1 MVAGIVYS
9 LLEIP
14 AIKKISLKVEE
25 KEIPGYEEILTN
37 SIAINPSYQFINR
50 KDLSKVVIYY
60 FDKEKNLVPVTKYIN
75 DKREKIE
82 IIVDELKNSQ
92 KNLVSY
98 LDDNIELLDYQEEGN
113 VLILNFNKQLKNN
126 SDDITDYNLQSI
138 ASSVFNNYGVNTVM
152 FEIDKTIIKYVK
164 KSE

>member
-1 MVAGIVYS
+1 M
-9 LLEIP
+9 
-14 AIKKISLKVEE
+14 
-25 KEIPGYEEILTN
+25 
-37 SIAINPSYQFINR
+37 
-50 KDLSKVVIYY
+50 
-60 FDKEKNLVPVTKYIN
+60 
-75 DKREKIE
+75 
-82 IIVDELKNSQ
+82 
-92 KNLVSY
+92 SY